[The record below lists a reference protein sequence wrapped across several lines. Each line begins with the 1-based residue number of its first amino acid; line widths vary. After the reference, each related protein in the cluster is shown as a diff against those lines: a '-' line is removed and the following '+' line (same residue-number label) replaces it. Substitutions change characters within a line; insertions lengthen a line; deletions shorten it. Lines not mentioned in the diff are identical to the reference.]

1 MKSSVEAVSTIEKK
15 VRVEIP
21 ADEVNRR
28 IEKGYAEIRKIA
40 PIRGFR
46 KGKAPMTMVRKAFRE
61 SVEADVA
68 EHLVRESIAEAVREN
83 NLKVLSLPN
92 IDGGTL
98 KEGEEFVFT
107 ATVEVLP
114 EVSPV
119 GYTGLSATREKAEI
133 GDADVEQAI
142 GRIRESFARYH
153 AVEERG
159 AAEPDLVEF
168 SFEARSDGEP
178 IERRESSS
186 VVLGTG
192 APFGKK
198 FEEALAGVS
207 AGEER
212 RIEVEFPPD
221 FPNPKFRGKKVSFEV
236 KVQSVREKRL
246 PEIDEEFAK
255 NFNDVSG
262 LDDLRAKMRE
272 RLVREAEERSRLRME
287 EEIRTGLVERNPFD
301 VPKTLVDRQIH
312 TMIQDTANRMASQGM
327 DLKKVNM
334 DFDKMRERFAPNA
347 ERAVRVSLLLSAI
360 AEKENL
366 DVPFSE
372 IETEMR
378 ETAAAA
384 GVEYEKIRDLYGDED
399 RMDGLRNRLLER
411 KAMAF
416 LLEHAEVKEE
426 VAG

>member
-15 VRVEIP
+15 VHVEIP
-21 ADEVNRR
+21 ADEVKRR

-46 KGKAPMTMVRKAFRE
+46 KGKAPMTLVRKAFRE

-68 EHLVRESIAEAVREN
+68 EHLVREAIAEAVREN
-83 NLKVLSLPN
+83 NLRVLSLPN
-92 IDGGTL
+92 IDGGTV
-98 KEGEEFVFT
+98 KEGEGFAFT
-107 ATVEVLP
+107 ATVEVVP
-114 EVSPV
+114 EVSPQ
-119 GYTGLSATREKAEI
+119 GYRGLPATREKTAV
-133 GDADVEQAI
+133 GDEEVEQAI

-168 SFEARSDGEP
+168 SFDARSDGEP
-178 IERRESSS
+178 VESRESSS
-186 VVLGTG
+186 AVLGTG
-192 APFGKK
+192 APFGRE
-198 FEEALAGVS
+198 FEDALAGVS

-212 RIEVEFPPD
+212 TIGVEYPDD
-221 FPNPKFRGKKVSFEV
+221 FPNPTFRGKKVEFQV
-236 KVQSVREKRL
+236 RVHSVREKRL
-246 PEIDEEFAK
+246 PELDEEFAK
-255 NFNDVSG
+255 NFSDVSG
-262 LDDLRAKMRE
+262 MEDLRAKMRE
-272 RLVREAEERSRLRME
+272 RLVSEAEERSRLRME
-287 EEIRTGLVERNPFD
+287 EEVRKGLVEKNPFD

-312 TMIQDTANRMASQGM
+312 SMIQDTANRLVSQGM

-366 DVPFSE
+366 DVPFAE
-372 IETEMR
+372 IEAEMR
-378 ETAAAA
+378 NMAEAA
-384 GVEYEKIRDLYGDED
+384 GMEYEKVRELYGDEE
-399 RMDGLRNRLLER
+399 RMDGLRSRLLDR

>member
-1 MKSSVEAVSTIEKK
+1 MKSRVEAVSAIEKK

-21 ADEVNRR
+21 ADEVKRR
-28 IEKGYAEIRKIA
+28 IEQGYAQIRKIA

-61 SVEADVA
+61 SVEAEVA

-83 NLKVLSLPN
+83 NLKVLSLPS

-107 ATVEVLP
+107 ATVEVVP
-114 EVSPV
+114 EVSPQ
-119 GYTGLSATREKAEI
+119 GYRGLPATREKTEV
-133 GDADVEQAI
+133 GDAEVEQALE
-142 GRIRESFARYH
+142 RLRESFARYH

-168 SFEARSDGEP
+168 SFTARSGEES
-178 IERRESSS
+178 IESRESAS
-186 VVLGTG
+186 VVMGTG
-192 APFGKK
+192 APFGRE
-198 FEEALAGVS
+198 FEEGLAGAL

-212 RIEVEFPPD
+212 PVTVEFPEEFPD
-221 FPNPKFRGKKVSFEV
+221 PRYRGKKVDFAV
-236 KVQSVREKRL
+236 KVHSVREKRV
-246 PEIDEEFAK
+246 PELDEEFAK
-255 NFNDVSG
+255 NFNDVEG

-272 RLVREAEERSRLRME
+272 RLVKEAEERARLRME
-287 EEIRTGLVERNPFD
+287 EEIRNGLLERNRFD

-312 TMIQDTANRMASQGM
+312 TMIQDTANRLASQGM
-327 DLKKVNM
+327 DLKKVHM

-347 ERAVRVSLLLSAI
+347 ERAVRISLLLSAI

-366 DVPFSE
+366 DVPFPE
-372 IETEMR
+372 IEAELRGMAEATGVGYERIR
-378 ETAAAA
+378 E
-384 GVEYEKIRDLYGDED
+384 IYGDEE

-416 LLEHAEVKEE
+416 LLEQAEVKEE